1 MPDSVMTYPEPGA
14 GSTLPPAYQPPIQTP
29 NDQPATATKPPR
41 NKLALAALIVSV
53 LGFIFAC
60 IPGVLI
66 VGWVLLPVAFI
77 LAIVSLFVKGSG
89 KGLGIAGLIISIV
102 GTIVAAVVFFAV
114 VATSFTDAFSDES
127 VVVEAGE
134 EAAQEAPADDAAAE
148 EPVGDVGTRENPAA
162 IGSTISSD
170 EWTVV
175 VNGFNADGNAAVAEA
190 NQFNDAAPAGS
201 HYGIVNYTVTYS
213 GEESTYAAMV
223 GVDLVTASGN
233 VLNGYDTLVLLNDS
247 MGLDELFAGASA
259 TGSAAF
265 VIPDGEEVLIRVTPG
280 MLADDQFV
288 TP

>member
-1 MPDSVMTYPEPGA
+1 MTYPEPGA
-14 GSTLPPAYQPPIQTP
+14 GSTLPPAYEPPTQTHT
-29 NDQPATATKPPR
+29 DQPATATKPPR
-41 NKLALAALIVSV
+41 KKLALAALIVSV

-114 VATSFTDAFSDES
+114 VATTFNDAFSDES
-127 VVVEAGE
+127 VVIEAGE
-134 EAAQEAPADDAAAE
+134 EAAEEAPADDAAAE
-148 EPVGDVGTRENPAA
+148 EPAGDVGTRENPAA

-170 EWTVV
+170 DWTVV

-190 NQFNDAAPAGS
+190 NQFNEAAPAGS

-223 GVDLVTASGN
+223 GIDLVTASGN
-233 VLNGYDTLVLLNDS
+233 VLNSYDTFVSLNDS
-247 MGLDELFAGASA
+247 MGLDELFTGASA

-265 VIPDGEEVLIRVTPG
+265 VIPDGEEVVIRVTPG